1 MTYLKTILVLFLLP
15 LHVCAQDLTGV
26 WTGFLETGDQKV
38 PYELVI
44 SGGKKSLSGYSMMVF
59 TFDGVENVGVKTMDI
74 KVKRASIEIVDGD
87 LIYDNYNTPPRHVK
101 LYANLAWVGR
111 DTTMTLAGTFAT
123 RSLDM
128 RTSIH
133 ENSFKGVVRLQ
144 KRNALSKT
152 KLTDKLNEMDL
163 LNQLSFTKPVK
174 KSEEQKIA
182 SVVPPSQVSTEVKT
196 IESPKSTK
204 TKSNEPSFKNNVE
217 SVKLSEKKIE
227 PPKPREVVAA
237 AEIAKRNTAVLQ
249 TVSFMSDSLRLS
261 LYDNG
266 EVDGDTVTVV
276 LNGQPIISRA
286 GLTAKGMTMS
296 ISTSDLRDS
305 SQLIMYAENLGRIPP
320 NTGLL
325 IVQDGADRYQIRF
338 TGDLQNNSAIIL
350 RRKPR

>member
-1 MTYLKTILVLFLLP
+1 MTYLKTILLLFLFP
-15 LHVCAQDLTGV
+15 IHVYAQDLTGV

-44 SGGKKSLSGYSMMVF
+44 SGGKKSLSGYSMIVF

-74 KVKRASIEIVDGD
+74 KVKRASIQIVDGD

-101 LYANLAWVGR
+101 LYADLAWVGR

-133 ENSFKGVVRLQ
+133 ENSFKGVVHLQ
-144 KRNALSKT
+144 KRNVLSKT
-152 KLTDKLNEMDL
+152 KLTDKLKEMDL
-163 LNQLSFTKPVK
+163 LNQLSLTQPVK
-174 KSEEQKIA
+174 KVEEQKIA
-182 SVVPPSQVSTEVKT
+182 SVVPPSQVSTE
-196 IESPKSTK
+196 TK
-204 TKSNEPSFKNNVE
+204 TNESIKNTKSKSKESSFKNKVE
-217 SVKLSEKKIE
+217 SAKPSDKLIE
-227 PPKPREVVAA
+227 PPKPHVVVPAA
-237 AEIAKRNTAVLQ
+237 DIANRNTAVLQ
-249 TVSFMSDSLRLS
+249 TVSFKSDSLRLT

-286 GLTAKGMTMS
+286 GLTAKGMTMA

-305 SQLIMYAENLGRIPP
+305 SELIMYAENLGRIPP

-325 IVQDGADRYQIRF
+325 IVQDGVDRYQIRF
-338 TGDLQNNSAIIL
+338 SGDLQNNSAIIL
-350 RRKPR
+350 RRKH

>member
-1 MTYLKTILVLFLLP
+1 MTYLKTIIVFFLLP

-111 DTTMTLAGTFAT
+111 DTTLTLAGTFAT

-133 ENSFKGVVRLQ
+133 ENSFKGVVHLQ
-144 KRNALSKT
+144 KRNSLSKT
-152 KLTDKLNEMDL
+152 KLTDKLKEMDL
-163 LNQLSFTKPVK
+163 LNQLSFTQPVK
-174 KSEEQKIA
+174 KSEEQKA
-182 SVVPPSQVSTEVKT
+182 SADVRTN
-196 IESPKSTK
+196 ESAKSTK
-204 TKSNEPSFKNNVE
+204 TKSKESSFNNKVE
-217 SVKLSEKKIE
+217 SVKPSEKHVDA
-227 PPKPREVVAA
+227 PKPRELVPAA
-237 AEIAKRNTAVLQ
+237 DIAIRNTAVLQ
-249 TVSFMSDSLRLS
+249 TVSFGSDSLRLS

-305 SQLIMYAENLGRIPP
+305 SELIMYAENLGRIPP

-325 IVQDGADRYQIRF
+325 IVQDGVDRYQIRF
-338 TGDLQNNSAIIL
+338 SGDLQNNSAIIL
-350 RRKPR
+350 RRKH

>member
-1 MTYLKTILVLFLLP
+1 MTYLKTIILFFLLP

-59 TFDGVENVGVKTMDI
+59 SFDGVENVGVKTMDI

-111 DTTMTLAGTFAT
+111 DTTLTLAGTFAT

-133 ENSFKGVVRLQ
+133 ENAFKGVVHLQ
-144 KRNALSKT
+144 KRNSLSKT
-152 KLTDKLNEMDL
+152 KLTDKLKEMDL
-163 LNQLSFTKPVK
+163 LNQLSFSQPVK
-174 KSEEQKIA
+174 KSEEQKA
-182 SVVPPSQVSTEVKT
+182 SVDVKANEST
-196 IESPKSTK
+196 KSTK
-204 TKSNEPSFKNNVE
+204 TRSKESSFNNKVE
-217 SVKLSEKKIE
+217 SVKPLEKHVDAH
-227 PPKPREVVAA
+227 KPREVVPAA
-237 AEIAKRNTAVLQ
+237 DIAIRNTAVLQ
-249 TVSFMSDSLRLS
+249 TVSFRSDSLRLS

-296 ISTSDLRDS
+296 ISTSNLRDS
-305 SQLIMYAENLGRIPP
+305 SELIMYAENLGRIPP

-325 IVQDGADRYQIRF
+325 IVQDGIDRYQIRF
-338 TGDLQNNSAIIL
+338 SGDLQNNSAIIL
-350 RRKPR
+350 RRKR